1 MATDYATTPP
11 TPLGKVIFGF
21 GCGIITVAVRLWG
34 SNPEGVSFAILFM
47 NILTPY
53 ISRLTARRVVGA
65 KKPEKKTA

>member
-1 MATDYATTPP
+1 MVTDYATTPP

-53 ISRLTARRVVGA
+53 ISRLTAHRVLGA
-65 KKPEKKTA
+65 ARPEKKKA